1 VRSEVRLGDCVE
13 AMAAMDPEYAEIARR
28 RIAHWS
34 GHTAE
39 PRSNGKVK
47 AKPEAVAEIME
58 TLF

>member
-1 VRSEVRLGDCVE
+1 
-13 AMAAMDPEYAEIARR
+13 MAAMDPEYAEIARR

-47 AKPEAVAEIME
+47 AKPEEVAEIME